1 MTTSLNDDG
10 AKSSSTA
17 PLPLPKEDNSH
28 EGGPNPSTQSNPI
41 SGPVPFFTG
50 GVDTTYQT
58 EVNLR
63 HRHNTPRLNRY
74 STTPPHYYYDNHQLK
89 LTSMSLDDADIA
101 AGATAVNCYSEPSA
115 TTRRNRASSQPIVSS
130 EHPATPRGRT
140 FEHDGAAVELPLR
153 PSSDNVRHR
162 KRLWKLD
169 NVQSSLGLH
178 DKTSLRYNNGKRHD
192 SNSYDYLMPTPP
204 SLQTMDRGEMMMH
217 HHSLQG
223 SESDFLSLSYRGSNK
238 NNIDTAQVMSSSSNE
253 SYSLLSTQQ
262 DRIMNRSSSH
272 PPFGL
277 STIDASPSPI
287 RRSVDTEATE
297 LPMPPMMDATNNNNN
312 NTILPMGSLSTK
324 FKIFG
329 WDMTHYTRR
338 SQFLLSAGGTFGF
351 SLLYGYLQELI
362 SVELCHR
369 KLGLFLASTQFLVY
383 ATLSYFIRN
392 LDRSTDYGGSGKRVI
407 FSSYQGDKAWSSSVP
422 MEVYV
427 GLSILRAIDLGMT
440 NMAMQYVNYP
450 AKTLMKSTRIV
461 FTMLFGVLVTKKRY
475 GIGDYGIVGL
485 MVAGLGIFMHA
496 DAKTSAVFQPL
507 GVLMLT
513 VSLLCDGAISNVSE
527 SIMNRYEVGQDEF
540 IFRLYS
546 VALFFVTIAAAMKG
560 DLRDGLS
567 YLTQPGTLKEI
578 EEGLDPT
585 WCISSKF
592 LTLLLFSTTGYLS
605 SSCSAAITKSFGAL
619 TMSITSTARKA
630 ATIFLSF
637 ALFPNECTW
646 EHISGIILFIGSL
659 IGKSM
664 RASRHNSKHPHY
676 KKEGHGVDSRR
687 RKDVEDV
694 V

>member
-1 MTTSLNDDG
+1 MTLLNDD

-17 PLPLPKEDNSH
+17 PLPKEDGSN
-28 EGGPNPSTQSNPI
+28 GGSTDESKTNPI

-50 GVDTTYQT
+50 GIDTFQT

-63 HRHNTPRLNRY
+63 HRHTPQLNRS
-74 STTPPHYYYDNHQLK
+74 STTPPHYYYDHDKPQ

-115 TTRRNRASSQPIVSS
+115 RNRASSQP

-140 FEHDGAAVELPLR
+140 FEHGAAVGLPIR
-153 PSSDNVRHR
+153 PNSDNVRHR
-162 KRLWKLD
+162 KRLWKSD
-169 NVQSSLGLH
+169 NLH
-178 DKTSLRYNNGKRHD
+178 SPGFYDRTSLLYTNGNHD
-192 SNSYDYLMPTPP
+192 NYSMPAPP
-204 SLQTMDRGEMMMH
+204 SLQTMDRGEIMMH
-217 HHSLQG
+217 HGLQG
-223 SESDFLSLSYRGSNK
+223 SETDFLSLSHRGSN
-238 NNIDTAQVMSSSSNE
+238 NNDTDDIISSLSND
-253 SYSLLSTQQ
+253 SYLLSTQQ
-262 DRIMNRSSSH
+262 ARMNRSASH

-277 STIDASPSPI
+277 STIDASPSAI
-287 RRSVDTEATE
+287 RRSVDTEITDV
-297 LPMPPMMDATNNNNN
+297 PMPPMNNATNN
-312 NTILPMGSLSTK
+312 TMLIRAK

-392 LDRSTDYGGSGKRVI
+392 LDRSTEYGSKRVV
-407 FSSYQGDKAWSSSVP
+407 FSRYQDDKTWSSNVP
-422 MEVYV
+422 MKIYV

-475 GIGDYGIVGL
+475 GLGDYGIVGL

-513 VSLLCDGAISNVSE
+513 ISLLCDGAISNVSE

-546 VALFFVTIAAAMKG
+546 VALFFVSIAAALKG
-560 DLRDGLS
+560 DLREGIS

-664 RASRHNSKHPHY
+664 RASRHNKHQHC
-676 KKEGHGVDSRR
+676 KKEGHGVDTRR